1 MGLFPAYI
9 EDEEIVEEL
18 TEELE
23 TPREFGIDFATGQL
37 TGIVVE
43 GVEAIKVWI
52 YFALQIARYRYFICS
67 WEYGNEIE
75 DLYGK
80 GYSAEHLESEISRMI
95 EECLLENEYIEKVVV
110 ENTEYK
116 VGKLKA
122 RVTVTTIY
130 EEEISETYETEV
142 AA

>member
-9 EDEEIVEEL
+9 EDEEITEEL
-18 TEELE
+18 TDDLA

-43 GVEAIKVWI
+43 GIEAIKVWI
-52 YFALQIARYRYFICS
+52 YIALQVARYRYFICS
-67 WEYGNEIE
+67 WQYGSEIE

-95 EECLLENEYIEKVVV
+95 KECLLVNGYIEQV
-110 ENTEYK
+110 EVTNATYRL
-116 VGKLKA
+116 GRLSA
-122 RVTVTTIY
+122 TVTVTTIY
-130 EEEISETYETEV
+130 DEEVSETYETEV
-142 AA
+142 A

>member
-23 TPREFGIDFATGQL
+23 TPREFGIDFTTGQL
-37 TGIVVE
+37 TGIIVE

-95 EECLLENEYIEKVVV
+95 EECLLENEYIEKAVV

-116 VGKLKA
+116 LGKLKA
-122 RVTVTTIY
+122 KVTVTTIY

>member
-18 TEELE
+18 TEELA
-23 TPREFGIDFATGQL
+23 TPREFGIDFTTGQL
-37 TGIVVE
+37 TGIIVE
-43 GVEAIKVWI
+43 GIEAIKVWI
-52 YFALQIARYRYFICS
+52 YFALPIARYRYFICS

-95 EECLLENEYIEKVVV
+95 EECLLENEYIERVVV

-116 VGKLKA
+116 LGKLKA
-122 RVTVTTIY
+122 KVTVTTIY

>member
-9 EDEEIVEEL
+9 EDEEIVEGL

-23 TPREFGIDFATGQL
+23 TPREFGIDFTTGQL
-37 TGIVVE
+37 TGIIVE

-116 VGKLKA
+116 LGKLKA
-122 RVTVTTIY
+122 KVTVTTIY

>member
-9 EDEEIVEEL
+9 EDEEITEEL
-18 TEELE
+18 ADDLE

-43 GVEAIKVWI
+43 GIEAIKVWI
-52 YFALQIARYRYFICS
+52 YIALQVARYRYFICS
-67 WEYGNEIE
+67 WQYGSEIE

-95 EECLLENEYIEKVVV
+95 KECLLVNDYIEQV
-110 ENTEYK
+110 EVTNATYRL
-116 VGKLKA
+116 GRLSA
-122 RVTVTTIY
+122 TVTVTTIY
-130 EEEISETYETEV
+130 DEEVSETYETEV
-142 AA
+142 A

>member
-9 EDEEIVEEL
+9 EDEEIMEEL
-18 TEELE
+18 ADDLA

-43 GVEAIKVWI
+43 GIEAIKVWI
-52 YFALQIARYRYFICS
+52 YIALQVARYRYFICS
-67 WEYGNEIE
+67 WQYGSEIE

-95 EECLLENEYIEKVVV
+95 KECLLVNDYIEQV
-110 ENTEYK
+110 EVTNATYRL
-116 VGKLKA
+116 GRLSA
-122 RVTVTTIY
+122 TVTVTTIY
-130 EEEISETYETEV
+130 DEEVSETYETEV
-142 AA
+142 A

>member
-9 EDEEIVEEL
+9 EDEEI
-18 TEELE
+18 TEELADDLA

-43 GVEAIKVWI
+43 GIEAIKVWI
-52 YFALQIARYRYFICS
+52 YIALQVARYRYFICS
-67 WEYGNEIE
+67 WRYGSEIE

-95 EECLLENEYIEKVVV
+95 KECLLVNDYIEQV
-110 ENTEYK
+110 EVTNATYRL
-116 VGKLKA
+116 GRLSA
-122 RVTVTTIY
+122 TVTVTTIY
-130 EEEISETYETEV
+130 DEEVSETYETEV
-142 AA
+142 A

>member
-9 EDEEIVEEL
+9 EDEEI
-18 TEELE
+18 TEELADDLA

-43 GVEAIKVWI
+43 GIEAIKVWI
-52 YFALQIARYRYFICS
+52 YIALQVARYRYFICS
-67 WEYGNEIE
+67 WQYGSEIE

-95 EECLLENEYIEKVVV
+95 KECLLVNDYIEQV
-110 ENTEYK
+110 EVTNATYRL
-116 VGKLKA
+116 GCLSA
-122 RVTVTTIY
+122 TVTVTTIY
-130 EEEISETYETEV
+130 DEEVSETYETEV
-142 AA
+142 A